1 MRTTLDLDEQVLA
14 VARSLATSRRISL
27 GQAVSDLARRGIRA
41 DAPGLGA
48 DFAYSPFPV
57 IVGDSDV
64 LVSDELIAE
73 LRDA

>member
-14 VARSLATSRRISL
+14 VARSLGDVPA
-27 GQAVSDLARRGIRA
+27 DLAM
-41 DAPGLGA
+41 A